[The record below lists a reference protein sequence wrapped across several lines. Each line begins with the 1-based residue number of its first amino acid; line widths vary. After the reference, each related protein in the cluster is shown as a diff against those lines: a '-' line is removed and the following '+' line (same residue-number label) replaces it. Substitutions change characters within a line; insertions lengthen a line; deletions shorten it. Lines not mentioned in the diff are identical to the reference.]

1 MQDRAS
7 APQRTAGC
15 KKATNSALLF
25 RAKSTYPFP
34 RKPHA
39 VEEIVANAVLSK
51 VASLFSLIVQA
62 DDLLEGSWRRR
73 DWGTFV
79 QTWVVASVAVAVIAF
94 LMPFL
99 VFMVPALVY
108 DLVALFM
115 KTRTIPIS
123 WTEATS
129 FGLRFGGMVGV
140 FFLVST
146 IPMMLF
152 KQLGGDWEMTD

>member
-15 KKATNSALLF
+15 KRPTNSALLI
-25 RAKSTYPFP
+25 RAKSTYPF
-34 RKPHA
+34 RRRLLA

-51 VASLFSLIVQA
+51 IASLFSLIVQA

-73 DWGTFV
+73 DWATFV
-79 QTWVVASVAVAVIAF
+79 QTWLVASIAVAVIAF

-99 VFMVPALVY
+99 VFMVPALLY

-152 KQLGGDWEMTD
+152 KQISGDWEMTD